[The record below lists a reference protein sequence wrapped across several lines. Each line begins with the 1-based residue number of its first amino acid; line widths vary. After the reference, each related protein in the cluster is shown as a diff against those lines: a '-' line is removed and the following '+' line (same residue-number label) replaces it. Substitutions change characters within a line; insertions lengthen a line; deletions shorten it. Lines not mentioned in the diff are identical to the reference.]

1 MKILQVIDAL
11 NIGGAERVFVDVCN
25 ILKENDQDVSA
36 LILLENK
43 GKLAEEL
50 NVPILDFSRNHKWDI
65 VAMYKCGQILS
76 SYEIVHCH
84 LRHVYRYIA
93 LVNLLFKSN
102 SKIIFQDH
110 YGSIGVDT
118 SIPFLFNSILKPSY
132 YIGVSQT
139 LTNWALE
146 KVQVQR
152 KNVFLL
158 QNIIRK
164 LETTESITKSSDLL
178 LVSNIKPIKNNT
190 FAIQL
195 AKELKLSLLIV
206 GRNQNDAYYNELL
219 SDIDNSAIKI
229 DESVSKAQS
238 IMGNAKI
245 GLHTSKSETG
255 PLVLIEYL
263 AQGLPFVAYMT
274 GEVAQM
280 LANDFPEF
288 FIDNF
293 EIHEWK
299 EKVQNL
305 LDNSF
310 DRSKMKRVFEQ
321 HFGEQQY
328 YTKLKNIY
336 LCVIKE

>member
-1 MKILQVIDAL
+1 MKILQVIDTL

-43 GKLAEEL
+43 GKLAKEL
-50 NVPILDFSRNHKWDI
+50 NIPIIDFSRNHKWDI
-65 VAMYKCGQILS
+65 VAMYRCSQILNK
-76 SYEIVHCH
+76 YEIVHCH

-93 LVNLLFKSN
+93 LVNLVFR
-102 SKIIFQDH
+102 SKAKIVFQDH

-118 SIPFLFNSILKPSY
+118 SIPFLFNIILKPSY

-139 LTNWALE
+139 LTDWAIE
-146 KVQVQR
+146 KVQLKQ

-164 LETTESITKSSDLL
+164 LETTEATTKSSDLL
-178 LVSNIKPIKNNT
+178 LVSNIKPIKNNA
-190 FAIQL
+190 FAIQV
-195 AKELKLSLLIV
+195 AKELRLSLLII

-219 SDIDNSAIKI
+219 NEIDHKVIKI
-229 DESVSKAQS
+229 NESISKAQLV
-238 IMGNAKI
+238 MGSAMI

-263 AQGLPFVAYMT
+263 AQGLPFVAYKT

>member
-50 NVPILDFSRNHKWDI
+50 NVPIIDFSRNHKWDI
-65 VAMYKCGQILS
+65 AAMYKCGQILS

-178 LVSNIKPIKNNT
+178 LVSNIKPIKNNA

-195 AKELKLSLLIV
+195 ANRLKMSLLIV
-206 GRNQNDAYYNELL
+206 GRNQDDAYYNELL
-219 SDIDNSAIKI
+219 GDIDHNVITI
-229 DESVSKAQS
+229 DESVSKAQL

-263 AQGLPFVAYMT
+263 AQGLPFVAYKT

-280 LANDFPEF
+280 LEADFPEF

-293 EIHEWK
+293 EIDGWRDK
-299 EKVQNL
+299 IQSI
-305 LDNSF
+305 LDKGF
-310 DRSKMKRVFEQ
+310 DHSKMKEFFEQ
-321 HFGEQQY
+321 HFGEKQY
-328 YTKLKNIY
+328 YIKLKNIY